1 LGQIGLHQKNDKM
14 KVTKFTNLLVV
25 GITLSLA
32 AVGCH
37 NHKPVD
43 VTEIPNGS
51 PTGSGTTNLDN
62 TGGVGDTNGSSG
74 IAAVQ
79 AGAFA
84 DWKPDAET
92 LKADSVYFAY
102 DSAEIRSSEK
112 SKVEAVAE
120 YMKSHPEVAL
130 RVEGNCDERGTE
142 EYNRA
147 LGDRR
152 ALKAREELAGLGADA
167 SRIVTI
173 SYGKDRP
180 VDTADT
186 DEAHS
191 KNRRDDFI
199 VLTKP

>member
-1 LGQIGLHQKNDKM
+1 M
-14 KVTKFTNLLVV
+14 KVTKFTHLLAV
-25 GITLSLA
+25 GLTLSLA
-32 AVGCH
+32 AVGCK
-37 NHKPVD
+37 NHKPVGYK
-43 VTEIPNGS
+43 EIEGAS
-51 PTGSGTTNLDN
+51 AGSGDAGAGNSLSNNPDSGPS
-62 TGGVGDTNGSSG
+62 GGL
-74 IAAVQ
+74 AAVP
-79 AGAFA
+79 AGTYA
-84 DWKPDAET
+84 DWKPDSET

-152 ALKAREELAGLGADA
+152 ALKAREELAALGADA

-186 DEAHS
+186 EQAHS